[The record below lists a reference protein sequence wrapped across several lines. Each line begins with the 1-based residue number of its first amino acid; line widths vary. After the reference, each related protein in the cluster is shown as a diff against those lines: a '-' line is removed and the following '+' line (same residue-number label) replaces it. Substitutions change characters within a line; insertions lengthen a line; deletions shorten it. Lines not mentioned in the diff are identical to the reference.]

1 MSPRID
7 LPPVLGDDI
16 VRLDAF
22 TLDDAEA
29 HWLGEDAEMRRRF
42 DDPDPHTPK
51 PVEQARA
58 AMARW
63 IDYRAAG
70 GPQFTY
76 AVRVADGGLAGG
88 CELQRPEVEKAHV
101 SWWVFPAY
109 RRQGLAG
116 RAARLLCR
124 AAFESMSELRRI
136 EAHVAHDNH
145 ASRGVALGAG
155 FVEDGEVVS
164 ETWAG
169 EVVTLL
175 RYVLVAEN

>member
-1 MSPRID
+1 MNTRID
-7 LPPVLGDDI
+7 LPPVLGDNV

-51 PVEQARA
+51 PVDQALA

-76 AVRVADGGLAGG
+76 AVRVAGGLLAGG
-88 CELQRPEVEKAHV
+88 CELQRPEVERAHV

-116 RAARLLCR
+116 RAARLLCQ
-124 AAFESMSELRRI
+124 AAFGSMAKLRRI
-136 EAHVAHDNH
+136 EAHIDPDNH

-155 FVEDGEVVS
+155 FVEDGEVQDES
-164 ETWAG
+164 WSGPA
-169 EVVTLL
+169 VTRL
-175 RYVLVAEN
+175 RYVLHAEN

>member
-1 MSPRID
+1 MNTRID
-7 LPPVLGDDI
+7 LPPEIGDGV

-22 TLDDAEA
+22 TLDDATA

-70 GPQFTY
+70 GPQLAY
-76 AVRVADGGLAGG
+76 AVRIADGVLAGG
-88 CELQRPEVEKAHV
+88 CELQRPEVERAHV
-101 SWWVFPAY
+101 SWWVFPTY

-124 AAFESMSELRRI
+124 TAFESMAEIRSI
-136 EAHVAHDNH
+136 EAHIDPDNH

-155 FVEDGEVVS
+155 FVEDGEVVG

-169 EVVTLL
+169 AIVTRL
-175 RYVLVAEN
+175 RYVLVAGS